1 MGMFK
6 RSTAVLAAALLIS
19 VLGCAATGT
28 QQSTGAYL
36 DDSAITTKV
45 KSAFLN
51 EPSLSV
57 GDIKVETMASVVH
70 LSGMVGSREDMSK
83 AVALARSVPGVTSVR
98 NDMRV
103 K

>member
-6 RSTAVLAAALLIS
+6 RSTAVIAAALLIS

-36 DDSAITTKV
+36 DDSAITAKV
-45 KSAFLN
+45 KSAILN

-57 GDIKVETMASVVH
+57 GDIRVETKENIVQ
-70 LSGMVGSREDMSK
+70 LSGMVDNREDMSK
-83 AVALARSVPGVTSVR
+83 AVALARSVPGVASVR
-98 NDMRV
+98 NDLQL